1 MRLYL
6 MQHGKAKPKEVDPER
21 GLTEEGAEEVER
33 IVDFLER
40 AGVKV
45 ERIYHS
51 GKKRAEQTAEI
62 VGKHLKVKVEMADGL
77 EPLADI
83 DVWAEKLEKLD
94 EDIMLVGH
102 LPHLSKLTNYL
113 LTGNPDLDAVAFI
126 FGGVVCLE
134 REEKK
139 WRLLWAIRPEILV

>member
-21 GLTEEGAEEVER
+21 SLSDEGVEEVER
-33 IVDFLER
+33 VAAFLEK
-40 AGVKV
+40 AGIKV
-45 ERIYHS
+45 AEIFHS
-51 GKKRAEQTAEI
+51 GKKRAKQTAEI
-62 VGKHLKVKVEMADGL
+62 VAKHLRVEAKTSDGL
-77 EPLADI
+77 DPLADI
-83 DVWAEKLEKLD
+83 SIWAEKLEGLD

-102 LPHLSKLTNYL
+102 LPHLSKLANYL
-113 LTGNPDLDAVAFI
+113 LSGNPDLDAVAFT

-139 WRLLWAIRPEILV
+139 WRLLWAVRPEIVV

>member
-21 GLTEEGAEEVER
+21 NLSEEGVKEVER
-33 IVDFLER
+33 VAAFLEK
-40 AGVKV
+40 AGIRV

-51 GKKRAEQTAEI
+51 GKRRAEQTAEI
-62 VGKHLKVKVEMADGL
+62 VAKHLGVEAKMAEGL
-77 EPLADI
+77 DPLADI
-83 DVWAEKLEKLD
+83 GIWAERLEKLD
-94 EDIMLVGH
+94 EDVMLVGH
-102 LPHLSKLTNYL
+102 LPHLSRLANYL
-113 LTGNPDLDAVAFI
+113 LSGNPDLDAVAFT

-139 WRLLWAIRPEILV
+139 WRLLWAVRPEIVV

>member
-1 MRLYL
+1 MKLYL

-21 GLTEEGAEEVER
+21 GLTEEGAEEVEK
-33 IVDFLER
+33 VAEFLDR
-40 AGVKV
+40 VGIKV

-62 VGKHLKVKVEMADGL
+62 VGKYLKVKVEKTDGL

-83 DVWAEKLEKLD
+83 GVWAERLEKLD
-94 EDIMLVGH
+94 KDIMLVGH

-134 REEKK
+134 RVERK
-139 WRLLWAIRPEILV
+139 WRLLWAVRPEILV

>member
-21 GLTEEGAEEVER
+21 SLTEEGAKEVEK
-33 IVDFLER
+33 VAEFLER

-62 VGKHLKVKVEMADGL
+62 VGKHLKVKVEKADGL

-83 DVWAEKLEKLD
+83 GVWAEKLEKLD

-134 REEKK
+134 REERK
-139 WRLLWAIRPEILV
+139 WRLLWAVRPEILV